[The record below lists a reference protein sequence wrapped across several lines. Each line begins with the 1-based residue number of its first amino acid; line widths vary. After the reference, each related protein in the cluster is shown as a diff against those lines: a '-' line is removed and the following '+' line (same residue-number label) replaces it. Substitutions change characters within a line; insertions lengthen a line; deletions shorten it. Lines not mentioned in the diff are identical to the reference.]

1 MGCFLTL
8 RIKPIYSSY
17 AEIEIV
23 KDDNSGIAKMPGFEA
38 FSDDK
43 KLEDK
48 IRNIGLRPIAQA
60 TIDKLSEPVNSL
72 FLTPDCRSIRCYD
85 KNKRQKIILM
95 NKQKH
100 NILQKNIILKF

>member
-1 MGCFLTL
+1 MATQSNKQFSIYDFLYFLKRNYIYILIITLFCFLVSCFLTL

-60 TIDKLSEPVNSL
+60 TIDKLSELSS
-72 FLTPDCRSIRCYD
+72 F
-85 KNKRQKIILM
+85 
-95 NKQKH
+95 
-100 NILQKNIILKF
+100 